1 MSFTQNYGVRD
12 PSIDDSEETIFTN
25 DELLQEQIDNFLAEE
40 EALIQ
45 RIKAIDKERN
55 LWANQ

>member
-55 LWANQ
+55 L